1 MSDPVPSV
9 RHRRVWLVPLSLILP
24 LLIVIGLGFVLLQ
37 NNQGQLSSGLAPVF
51 TLRTYTDGSFD
62 LSEQRGKVVLINF
75 WASWCGPCRSEAAEL
90 NAVWDE
96 FRSRDFAMIG
106 IGHLDNERDAL
117 GFIAEFGVEY
127 PTGHDD
133 GSRIARAFRIRGVPE
148 TYILDRQ
155 GKIAHVIIA
164 PTSARALRPLIEALL
179 AEGAQP

>member
-1 MSDPVPSV
+1 MSDLVPPV
-9 RHRRVWLVPLSLILP
+9 RRRRAWLVPLSLIVP
-24 LLIVIGLGFVLLQ
+24 LLIVIGLGIVLLQ
-37 NNQGQLSSGLAPVF
+37 SNLGQLSSGLAPAF
-51 TLRTYTDGSFD
+51 TLQTYDGGSFT

-106 IGHLDNERDAL
+106 IGYLDNERDAL
-117 GFIAEFGVEY
+117 SFIAEFGVEY

-133 GSRIARAFRIRGVPE
+133 GSLIARAFRIRGVPE
-148 TYILDRQ
+148 TYLLDRE

-164 PTSARALRPLIEALL
+164 PTSARTLRPLIEALL